1 MRKIT
6 FLTEWR
12 WWWRQ
17 TTMFDRWTNTAQHSL
32 LIRLCLAIQMGKCRW
47 LRSRLII
54 IICSFDLCEVTLLWH
69 PTIDVAHL
77 SPYAFFTLQAPRQNS
92 TPDAEWG
99 TQHLLLFVLSYLFAL
114 PLYLCIHRS
123 VVGIAP
129 LGRTVAT
136 NAECVHAATF
146 LRILRKFWV
155 FTRAPNEQLMSLRTA
170 RLDRFDGWFSGR
182 WREMDNVFVISV
194 AVSPIDRQIL
204 IRNIYSM
211 TIFSVNEL
219 CTIIAM
225 RRKDIPVAE
234 FDFCLFVYFW
244 GLWDLD
250 SNRLNVKRY

>member
-1 MRKIT
+1 MT
-6 FLTEWR
+6 LMM
-12 WWWRQ
+12 
-17 TTMFDRWTNTAQHSL
+17 TTNDDVRSLNKHSTAQHSL

-77 SPYAFFTLQAPRQNS
+77 SPYTFFTLQAPRQNS
-92 TPDAEWG
+92 TPVAEWG

-114 PLYLCIHRS
+114 PLYLRIHRS

-182 WREMDNVFVISV
+182 WREMDNVFVISA
-194 AVSPIDRQIL
+194 AVLPIDRQIL

-211 TIFSVNEL
+211 TIFFCEWVVHHHCHETKRHSGGRIWL
-219 CTIIAM
+219 LFI
-225 RRKDIPVAE
+225 
-234 FDFCLFVYFW
+234 CLFLGIMGF
-244 GLWDLD
+244 
-250 SNRLNVKRY
+250 RLE